1 MSAPPST
8 SHQNAPLPQGWME
21 HRGND
26 THPRGLILALITFIT
41 AGPTGQPYYH
51 NYLTRASTYIRPTP
65 SMSTQPVKTKEK
77 PLFKT
82 PIPGTDWLRVVTTD
96 GNIFYSHKV
105 KKESVWDIPEE
116 LKTALEALQGQE
128 RQHEE
133 HFVSTPPIVKSPQV
147 GKRKAD
153 AQHFEELALNKKA
166 RVEEGSSE
174 EEEDEEEDEDWQ
186 REAVKQLAAEAE
198 EERIRT
204 LEREKEAVIEAQHIR
219 EQAIP
224 QRMDLSIEEGKALFK
239 VSASSPW
246 PVLS

>member
-1 MSAPPST
+1 
-8 SHQNAPLPQGWME
+8 
-21 HRGND
+21 
-26 THPRGLILALITFIT
+26 
-41 AGPTGQPYYH
+41 
-51 NYLTRASTYIRPTP
+51 
-65 SMSTQPVKTKEK
+65 MSTQPVKTKEK

-82 PIPGTDWLRVVTTD
+82 PIPGTDWLRVMTTD

-105 KKESVWDIPEE
+105 KKESVWGIPEE

-133 HFVSTPPIVKSPQV
+133 HFVPPPPIVKSPQV
-147 GKRKAD
+147 GKRKAID
-153 AQHFEELALNKKA
+153 AQPFEELALNKKA

-174 EEEDEEEDEDWQ
+174 EEEEEEEEEEDEEWQ

-198 EERIRT
+198 EERIRS
-204 LEREKEAVIEAQHIR
+204 LEREKEAAIEAQHIR

-239 VSASSPW
+239 VIASSPM